1 MSRSLR
7 SAPMPPAETTPAIE
21 LGGSHVSTARVDL
34 EARLLLPGSHR
45 RMPLD
50 SAASADEIIRQIAA
64 CAEHSAGPAAE
75 PWGVALPGAFDFEA
89 GIGFYAGAGK
99 FESLDRV
106 PLRPVLAAAI
116 EPHPSDIAF
125 VNDADAFVI
134 GEWLGGAAAGER
146 RAVGITLGTGVG
158 SAFLEDGRIVT
169 DDLRVPPEGRADL
182 LTIDGRPLEETVSH
196 RAIVKRHAAMAREG
210 QGGPT
215 SVHQIAEAARGGVPA
230 AARTLDEAFR
240 ALGTALAPWLDRFG
254 TRVLVV
260 GGGMLGAWDLI
271 EPSLRAGIAA
281 AGVAANEIL
290 LVPSGGTEQAA
301 LLGAAY
307 MARERARSA

>member
-1 MSRSLR
+1 MRSDSAERLP
-7 SAPMPPAETTPAIE
+7 SAPMPPAETIPAVE

-34 EARLLLPGSHR
+34 EGGRLLPGSHR

-50 SAASADEIIRQIAA
+50 SEASATEVIRQIAA
-64 CAEHSAGPAAE
+64 CARHSAGSGPE

-89 GIGFYAGAGK
+89 GIGSYAGAGK

-106 PLRPVLAAAI
+106 PLRPLLARAI
-116 EPHPSDIAF
+116 EPPPSDIAF

-146 RAVGITLGTGVG
+146 QVVGITLGTGVG
-158 SAFLEDGRIVT
+158 SAFLEDGRILT
-169 DDLRVPPEGRADL
+169 DDPRVPPEGRADL
-182 LTIDGRPLEETVSH
+182 LSIGGRPLEETVSH
-196 RAIVKRHAAMAREG
+196 RAIVAALAREG
-210 QGGPT
+210 PGRLT
-215 SVHQIAEAARGGVPA
+215 SVREIAEAARSGMPA
-230 AARTLDEAFR
+230 AARALDEAFR

-254 TRVLVV
+254 ARVLVV

-281 AGVAANEIL
+281 HEIR
-290 LVPSGGTEQAA
+290 LVPSAGTEEAA
-301 LLGAAY
+301 LLGAAHR
-307 MARERARSA
+307 ARERARSV

>member
-1 MSRSLR
+1 
-7 SAPMPPAETTPAIE
+7 MPSAETTPAIE

-34 EARLLLPGSHR
+34 EARRLLPGSRR
-45 RMPLD
+45 RMPLA
-50 SAASADEIIRQIAA
+50 SAAAADEIIRQIAA
-64 CAEHSAGPAAE
+64 CARHSAGPASE

-106 PLRPVLAAAI
+106 PLRQLLTRAI
-116 EPHPSDIAF
+116 EPPPSDIAF

-146 RAVGITLGTGVG
+146 RVVGITLGTGVG
-158 SAFLEDGRIVT
+158 SAFLEDGRVVT
-169 DDLRVPPEGRADL
+169 DDRRVPPEGRADL
-182 LTIDGRPLEETVSH
+182 LTVDGRPLEETVSH
-196 RAIVKRHAAMAREG
+196 RAIVARHAALAQED

-215 SVHQIAEAARGGVPA
+215 SVREIAEAARAGMPV
-230 AARTLDEAFR
+230 AARALDEAFR
-240 ALGTALAPWLDRFG
+240 ALGTTLAPWLDRFG
-254 TRVLVV
+254 ARVLVV

-281 AGVAANEIL
+281 AGVAADEL
-290 LVPSGGTEQAA
+290 RLVPSVGTEEAA
-301 LLGAAY
+301 LLGAAHR
-307 MARERARSA
+307 ARERARSGPT

>member
-1 MSRSLR
+1 
-7 SAPMPPAETTPAIE
+7 MPSAETVPAIE

-34 EARLLLPGSHR
+34 EARRLLPGSRR
-45 RMPLD
+45 RMSLD
-50 SAASADEIIRQIAA
+50 SAAAADEIIRHIAG
-64 CAEHSAGPAAE
+64 CARHSTGSASE
-75 PWGVALPGAFDFEA
+75 PWGIALPGAFDFEA

-106 PLRPVLAAAI
+106 PLRPLLTLAI
-116 EPHPSDIAF
+116 EPPPSDIAF

-158 SAFLEDGRIVT
+158 SAFLEDGRILT
-169 DDLRVPPEGRADL
+169 EDPRVPPEGRVDL
-182 LTIDGRPLEETVSH
+182 LTIGGRPLEETVSH
-196 RAIVKRHAAMAREG
+196 RAIVARHAVVAQEG
-210 QGGPT
+210 
-215 SVHQIAEAARGGVPA
+215 RGGLSSVREIAA
-230 AARTLDEAFR
+230 AARAGTPGAARALDEAFR
-240 ALGTALAPWLDRFG
+240 ALGTTLAPWLDRFG

-271 EPSLRAGIAA
+271 ERSLRAGIATT
-281 AGVAANEIL
+281 GDAANDIR
-290 LVPSGGTEQAA
+290 LVPSAGTEEAA

-307 MARERARSA
+307 TARERTRSA